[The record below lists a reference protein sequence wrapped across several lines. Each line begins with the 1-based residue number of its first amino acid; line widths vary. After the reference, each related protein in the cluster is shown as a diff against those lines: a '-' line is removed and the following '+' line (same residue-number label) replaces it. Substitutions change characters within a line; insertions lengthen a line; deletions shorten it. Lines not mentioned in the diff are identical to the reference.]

1 MEACWVAART
11 ETAQEGARK
20 TALGGQVRGE
30 QDFVGC
36 GFLQSDVMWEAITES
51 WADDRCDAASSFKVL
66 LREGAGA
73 RAEAG
78 GPVRMP
84 PL

>member
-1 MEACWVAART
+1 MRTQEKEASTPCRYRKGELSTQVSTPRMEACWVAART

-20 TALGGQVRGE
+20 MALGGQVRGE

-51 WADDRCDAASSFKVL
+51 
-66 LREGAGA
+66 
-73 RAEAG
+73 
-78 GPVRMP
+78 
-84 PL
+84 